1 MVAYCASK
9 AVKFG
14 ENEIDVTKNL
24 IGIVVVMFDLLITFG
39 FWCSMLAFRK
49 LQDKIESEIDG
60 DGVQPMDF
68 SIAIYQDPHKESLQ
82 DLPGVYYAWI
92 EHINS
97 LEPEVLEDPIT
108 GETDE
113 HQNNVWNIDLGLT
126 NFGHLKFMKNIGK
139 LLT

>member
-9 AVKFG
+9 SVKWG

-24 IGIVVVMFDLLITFG
+24 IGIVVVVFDLLITFG
-39 FWCSMLAFRK
+39 FWCSMLAFKK
-49 LQDKIESEIDG
+49 LQDKIELEIDG
-60 DGVQPMDF
+60 DGIQPMDF
-68 SIAIYQDPHKESLQ
+68 SVVIYQDEHKESLQ

-97 LEPEVLEDPIT
+97 VEPLDEDNP
-108 GETDE
+108 DDD

-126 NFGHLKFMKNIGK
+126 NFGHLKYM
-139 LLT
+139 